1 MTKFDIVI
9 YCLRI
14 CGLECVFLRNLVI
27 GLIQGKAYVQFN
39 FRLITLFQYSGFS
52 TRFYTIRDVQPQ
64 KMARSLILSDS
75 VRRGIVIFI

>member
-14 CGLECVFLRNLVI
+14 CGLEFVVLRNLVI

-39 FRLITLFQYSGFS
+39 FRLITLYQSHHEKTSIRGFRPGSTQSGMYSH
-52 TRFYTIRDVQPQ
+52 
-64 KMARSLILSDS
+64 
-75 VRRGIVIFI
+75 RRWLEA